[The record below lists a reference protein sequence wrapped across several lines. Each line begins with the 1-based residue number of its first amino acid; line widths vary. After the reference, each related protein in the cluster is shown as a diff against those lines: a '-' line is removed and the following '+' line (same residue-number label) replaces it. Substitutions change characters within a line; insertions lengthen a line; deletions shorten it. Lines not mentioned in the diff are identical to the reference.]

1 MFERFTDRARQTLVL
16 AQQEALGLRHNFI
29 GTEHILLGLLAEG
42 TGVAAVALGSLEVSL
57 ERARELVVETIGP
70 SPGIGE
76 GGKPPFTPRAKKV
89 LELALH
95 EALGLGHNYIGT
107 EHILLGILAE
117 GEGVGAQVLIKEGH
131 ALSDVRAVVLSH
143 VQDAANPPSPQTA
156 STAAV
161 AKLTRGAIQ
170 VARSSSEPR
179 RVLATHHYL
188 LALVDDPASMAGQAL
203 ARLGVTKERVESTL
217 TTIDINAT
225 SEAPPPISRS
235 STAAP
240 LEFDLGSGV
249 TVRIADRK
257 LAESILT
264 QQQDPATLA
273 GQLRQYASGLRD
285 LAGEAEQFDTT
296 GNPENETEPRAGG
309 DTQETPPSEGPS
321 G

>member
-42 TGVAAVALGSLEVSL
+42 TGVAAVALASLGVGL
-57 ERARELVVETIGP
+57 ERARELVVHTIGP
-70 SPGIGE
+70 SPGMGE

-89 LELALH
+89 LELALR

-107 EHILLGILAE
+107 EHILLGILGE

-143 VQDAANPPSPQTA
+143 VQDAASPPSPQSA
-156 STAAV
+156 STAGV
-161 AKLTRGAIQ
+161 AKLTRAAIQ
-170 VARSSSEPR
+170 VAQSSSEPR

-188 LALVDDPASMAGQAL
+188 LALVDDPTTMAGQAL
-203 ARLGVTKERVESTL
+203 ARLGVTKERVDSAL
-217 TTIDINAT
+217 ATIDINAT
-225 SEAPPPISRS
+225 SEAPPPTPGS
-235 STAAP
+235 SMAAP

-249 TVRIADRK
+249 TVRIADRQ

-264 QQQDPATLA
+264 QQKDPATLA

-285 LAGEAEQFDTT
+285 LASEADPFGTARDPESEVEPTFGADT
-296 GNPENETEPRAGG
+296 P
-309 DTQETPPSEGPS
+309 ETPPQEGAS

>member
-42 TGVAAVALGSLEVSL
+42 TGVAALALTSLGVSL
-57 ERARELVVETIGP
+57 ERARELVVDTIGP
-70 SPGIGE
+70 SPGMGE

-89 LELALH
+89 LELSLR

-107 EHILLGILAE
+107 EHILLGVLAE
-117 GEGVGAQVLIKEGH
+117 GEGVGAQVLMKEGH
-131 ALSDVRAVVLSH
+131 ALADVRAVVLSH
-143 VQDAANPPSPQTA
+143 LQGSADPTSPQTA

-170 VARSSSEPR
+170 VAQSSSEPG

-188 LALVDDPASMAGQAL
+188 LALVEDPTTMAGQAL
-203 ARLGVTKERVESTL
+203 TRLGVTKDRVESAID
-217 TTIDINAT
+217 TIDINTT
-225 SEAPPPISRS
+225 SEAPPPSSRS

-240 LEFDLGSGV
+240 LEFDLGSGIV
-249 TVRIADRK
+249 VRISDRR
-257 LAESILT
+257 LAEAILT
-264 QQQDPATLA
+264 KQRDPATLA
-273 GQLRQYASGLRD
+273 NQLRQHASGLRD
-285 LAGEAEQFDTT
+285 LASEAEPTSGAD
-296 GNPENETEPRAGG
+296 AS
-309 DTQETPPSEGPS
+309 ETPPSEGAS